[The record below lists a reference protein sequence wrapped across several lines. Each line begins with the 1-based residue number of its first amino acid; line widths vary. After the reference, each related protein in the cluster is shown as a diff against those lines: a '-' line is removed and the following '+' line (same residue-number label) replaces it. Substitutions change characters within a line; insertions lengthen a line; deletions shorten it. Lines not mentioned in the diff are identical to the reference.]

1 MHYVMGRL
9 VLVIPLLLG
18 ISIITFT
25 IINLA
30 PGDPISAMI
39 NPAEMNLQSPQQM
52 EAQREALGL
61 NKPIPV
67 RYFRWL
73 TQTLRGNFGYSIQN
87 HRPVLNVIL
96 DRLPASLGLTVPA
109 MVLAVVIGVALGVFS
124 AVHQYTIFDYMLT
137 VTAFFGV
144 SVPSFFIALMGMYVF
159 AVRLHWL
166 PVFGM
171 WTPGEPTGFT
181 LDLVRHSILPII
193 GLAVPQVAG
202 YMRYARAAMLDAL
215 GAEHV
220 TTAKA
225 KGLSPRIVFRRHV
238 FRNALMPLVTIIGLS
253 LPSVI
258 GGSFIIET
266 IFSWPGVGLLG
277 YTAILQRDYPI
288 QLGIA
293 LMAAVAV
300 LLVNLFTDL
309 MYAVVDPRIRYE

>member
-9 VLVIPLLLG
+9 ALVIPLLLG

-39 NPAEMNLQSPQQM
+39 NPAEMNLQNAQQM

-124 AVHQYTIFDYMLT
+124 AVHQYTI
-137 VTAFFGV
+137 
-144 SVPSFFIALMGMYVF
+144 
-159 AVRLHWL
+159 
-166 PVFGM
+166 
-171 WTPGEPTGFT
+171 
-181 LDLVRHSILPII
+181 
-193 GLAVPQVAG
+193 
-202 YMRYARAAMLDAL
+202 
-215 GAEHV
+215 
-220 TTAKA
+220 
-225 KGLSPRIVFRRHV
+225 
-238 FRNALMPLVTIIGLS
+238 
-253 LPSVI
+253 
-258 GGSFIIET
+258 
-266 IFSWPGVGLLG
+266 
-277 YTAILQRDYPI
+277 
-288 QLGIA
+288 
-293 LMAAVAV
+293 
-300 LLVNLFTDL
+300 
-309 MYAVVDPRIRYE
+309 

>member
-1 MHYVMGRL
+1 
-9 VLVIPLLLG
+9 
-18 ISIITFT
+18 
-25 IINLA
+25 
-30 PGDPISAMI
+30 
-39 NPAEMNLQSPQQM
+39 MNLQSPQQM

-144 SVPSFFIALMGMYVF
+144 SVPSFFIALMGMYIF

-171 WTPGEPTGFT
+171 WTPGQPTGFT

-225 KGLSPRIVFRRHV
+225 KGLSPAIVFRRHV

-300 LLVNLFTDL
+300 LFVNLFTDL